1 MAAYKNRIRIPMQLH
16 SAQFPEERTV
26 FRKANGVTK
35 TLSVVVRKTYEVET
49 DFIPELWH
57 QRLKISLAHDNVS
70 WEGDH
75 YLGGVA
81 QDGDYNIQWPEG
93 VLHYPTAKAECKVQ
107 VTPFDAT
114 NSNCQTC
121 EEATQLELEDDT
133 VTSELY
139 GGVLEED
146 SDYMADL
153 AENDLICCYPAVFSL
168 VSYNSDYLTSAT
180 INAATGVL
188 SIHTGTDLMSANGL
202 LIATYRVTCPNG
214 GYDEANVYASIEGTN
229 EDSCAGPSNVRA
241 TIINTEDIT
250 FAWDSPG
257 VGLFTYYWELY
268 EGTDPIGSPVQ
279 TGTLTMTAA
288 TSLFLSGLTSGTE
301 YYFQIRRTCPDS
313 DSIFSGVATETI
325 PETETCGEYE
335 VAYNDGTGDPS
346 HSLVVQYRDC
356 NLNLQLITVFN
367 NSSVI
372 ICAGQT
378 SPGVPVAIS
387 GGTAGGSTMTVTYLG
402 LC

>member
-1 MAAYKNRIRIPMQLH
+1 MQLH
-16 SAQFPEERTV
+16 SAQFVEDRNV

-35 TLSVVVRKTYEVET
+35 TIFVVIRKTYEVET
-49 DFIPELWH
+49 DYLPEILH
-57 QRLKISLAHDNVS
+57 QRLKIALAHDEVS
-70 WEGDH
+70 WEGDR

-81 QDGDYNIQWPEG
+81 QDGDYTIQWPDG

-121 EEATQLELEDDT
+121 EEASQLSLVDDT
-133 VTSELY
+133 ITGIYGELQ
-139 GGVLEED
+139 ED
-146 SDYMADL
+146 TDYTWPLAD
-153 AENDLICCYPAVFSL
+153 NDLICCYPAVFSL
-168 VSYNSDYLTSAT
+168 VSYNSTYLTSAT
-180 INAATGVL
+180 INAATGVI
-188 SIHTGTDLMSANGL
+188 SITTGTDLMSANGL

-214 GYDEANVYASIEGTN
+214 GYDDADVYADIEGTN
-229 EDSCAGPSNVRA
+229 VDSCAGPSNAEA
-241 TIINTEDIT
+241 TLINTEDIT
-250 FAWDSPG
+250 FEWDSPG

-268 EGTDPIGSPVQ
+268 ESSTPVGTPVQ
-279 TGTLTMTAA
+279 TGTLTMTGD
-288 TSLFLSGLTSGTE
+288 TSILLSGLTSDTD

-313 DSIFSGVATETI
+313 DSIFAGVLAHTV
-325 PETETCGEYE
+325 PETDTCGQYD
-335 VAYNDGTGDPS
+335 VAYDDGTGDPS
-346 HSLVVQYRDC
+346 HSLSVQYRDC
-356 NLNLQLITVFN
+356 NLNIQLVLVFN

-387 GGTAGGSTMTVTYLG
+387 GGSAGGSTMTVTYLG